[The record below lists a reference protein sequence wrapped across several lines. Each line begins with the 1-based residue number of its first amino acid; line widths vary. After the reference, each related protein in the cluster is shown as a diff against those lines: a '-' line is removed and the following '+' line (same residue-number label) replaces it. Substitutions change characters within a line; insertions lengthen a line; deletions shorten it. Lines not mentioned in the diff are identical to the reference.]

1 MVERRTKAWGLG
13 TLVVGADLNHTN
25 VDTDE
30 NNAPFLRI
38 ESKESPFLDLRVEF
52 YFLYIVG
59 SCALFWTSQ
68 IHSSNILFCTAPDLL
83 TIFYKHASVGVPQK
97 GLFSTLRS
105 DILVYED

>member
-1 MVERRTKAWGLG
+1 MVERRTKAWGSG

-52 YFLYIVG
+52 YFFVYSWFLYIVLDF
-59 SCALFWTSQ
+59 A
-68 IHSSNILFCTAPDLL
+68 D
-83 TIFYKHASVGVPQK
+83 
-97 GLFSTLRS
+97 TL
-105 DILVYED
+105 E